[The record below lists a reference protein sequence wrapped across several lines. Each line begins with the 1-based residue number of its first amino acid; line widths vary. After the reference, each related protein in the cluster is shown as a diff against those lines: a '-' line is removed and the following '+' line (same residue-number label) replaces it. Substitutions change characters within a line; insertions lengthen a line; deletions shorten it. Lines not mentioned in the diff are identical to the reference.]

1 MEVIN
6 KRDTID
12 VATIYDISKLKL
24 FVKKDDI
31 YYINAKYNENT
42 LNEDIETLKGL
53 EIDKKIQDCK

>member
-1 MEVIN
+1 M
-6 KRDTID
+6 
-12 VATIYDISKLKL
+12 ATIYDISKLKL